1 MSDKSDLVGSVLD
14 MNGLVAYQPGA
25 VVSRTVIDKSV
36 GTVTVFAFDEDQGLS
51 EHTAPYDALVQV
63 IDGTA
68 EIMIEHKPHIV
79 KAGEMIIMPAGKP
92 HSLKAK
98 PRFKMILV
106 MIRAGKGNEE

>member
-1 MSDKSDLVGSVLD
+1 MSDKTELIGTVLD
-14 MNGLVAYQPGA
+14 MNGLAAYQPGA
-25 VVSRTVIDKSV
+25 VVSRTVIDKSA
-36 GTVTVFAFDEDQGLS
+36 GTVTVFAFDEDQGLC

-68 EIMIEHKPHIV
+68 EIMIAREPHLV

-92 HSLKAK
+92 HALKAK

-106 MIRAGKGNEE
+106 MIRAGVKP

>member
-1 MSDKSDLVGSVLD
+1 MSDKTELIGTVLD
-14 MNGLVAYQPGA
+14 MNGLAAYQPGA
-25 VVSRTVIDKSV
+25 VVSRTVIDKSA

-68 EIMIEHKPHIV
+68 EIMIGHKPHIV
-79 KAGEMIIMPAGKP
+79 KVGEMIIMPAGKP

-106 MIRAGKGNEE
+106 MIRAGVKP